1 MKEMSGGCNESRLG
15 VQHGV
20 AEDRTSSFVCGLS
33 SIQNEHTIKV
43 KKTCFLDGIYSIDG
57 MWLVMNDGTIKKL
70 FLTYKVFPLTI

>member
-1 MKEMSGGCNESRLG
+1 MSGGCNESRLG

-33 SIQNEHTIKV
+33 SIQNEHTIKENRG
-43 KKTCFLDGIYSIDG
+43 FLDGIYSIDG